1 MGRMKIE
8 REIKRGK
15 KKKYI
20 YIYIYRFFFFTWE
33 ECKKEERAN
42 S

>member
-20 YIYIYRFFFFTWE
+20 YIYIYRLFFFTWE